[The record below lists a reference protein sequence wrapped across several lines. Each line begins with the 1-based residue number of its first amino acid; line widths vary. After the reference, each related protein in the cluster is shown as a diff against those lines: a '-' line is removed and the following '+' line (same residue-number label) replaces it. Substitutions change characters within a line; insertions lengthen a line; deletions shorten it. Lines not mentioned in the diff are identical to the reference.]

1 MISVFDVT
9 PTIDVDSV
17 ETEVMSILGRDA
29 GEVIVLAGASP
40 VKDALV
46 EDVLSADGPVEEI
59 LAPLERAEAEKVLT
73 GGMPMTAE
81 VLVEEP
87 SMVDEVAEMSESTEV
102 ADEDPVKADSLAELS
117 VGRGT
122 VVDELMK
129 MMPEAE
135 ERVTK
140 EPVGDNELVSEPL
153 IGSPSEP
160 IAPRL

>member
-73 GGMPMTAE
+73 
-81 VLVEEP
+81 
-87 SMVDEVAEMSESTEV
+87 EV